1 MININILYNNNM
13 SNQGRQN
20 FGFDILNILLQS
32 TASGH
37 NGQHGELAQN
47 LVDRDK
53 EKLQGKSD
61 NQPKEAG
68 NNARDKVRNPKC
80 AIQAHVQ
87 HLQAYVS
94 KCLSIDTHDDF
105 ITAKPFSFFVLQK
118 LGV

>member
-1 MININILYNNNM
+1 M
-13 SNQGRQN
+13 SSQGIQN
-20 FGFDILNILLQS
+20 FNLDILNILLQS

-37 NGQHGELAQN
+37 NGQHWELAQN

-53 EKLQGKSD
+53 EKQQGKSD

-94 KCLSIDTHDDF
+94 KFLSIATYDEF
-105 ITAKPFSFFVLQK
+105 INARPFSLIVFQ
-118 LGV
+118 